1 MSSYKRRLYRQAVRD
16 AAKII
21 RQQQKPKPKAAPPKL
36 YRKFNISTKDGENKV
51 VTSNKPMALEEAQYH
66 FDALSISGN
75 E

>member
-1 MSSYKRRLYRQAVRD
+1 MSGYKRRLYRQAVRD

-21 RQQQKPKPKAAPPKL
+21 RQQQKPKAAPPKL
-36 YRKFNISTKDGENKV
+36 YRKFNIFTKDGENRV
-51 VTSNKPMALEEAQYH
+51 VTSKIPMTLEEAQYH